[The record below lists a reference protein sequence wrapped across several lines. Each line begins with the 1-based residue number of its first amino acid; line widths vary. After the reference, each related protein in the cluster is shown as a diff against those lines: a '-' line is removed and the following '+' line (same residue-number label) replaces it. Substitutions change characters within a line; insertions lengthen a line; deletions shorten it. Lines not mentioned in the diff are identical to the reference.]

1 MKKLI
6 LVIILLSNIALAND
20 NSKHTIFLNY
30 EKNLFKAYNILSKKN
45 EPVRTDCF
53 SMEHCNKWE
62 LFDCM
67 FKLYALFQIIK
78 ISKNYDEG
86 IANPKAQELITNYTK
101 SYDVF
106 KDDWSIKLGDVIARQ
121 KLEIEN
127 DFKNLES

>member
-1 MKKLI
+1 
-6 LVIILLSNIALAND
+6 
-20 NSKHTIFLNY
+20 
-30 EKNLFKAYNILSKKN
+30 
-45 EPVRTDCF
+45 
-53 SMEHCNKWE
+53 MEHCNKWE